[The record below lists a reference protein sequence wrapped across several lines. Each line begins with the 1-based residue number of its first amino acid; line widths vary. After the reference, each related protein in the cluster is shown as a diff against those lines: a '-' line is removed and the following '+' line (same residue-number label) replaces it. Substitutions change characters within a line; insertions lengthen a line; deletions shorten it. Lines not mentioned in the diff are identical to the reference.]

1 MMEQKQTDKGL
12 RKAMKASVSPRLSTN
27 FTFRTMLK
35 VEEAI
40 RLREL
45 KQEKRMLW
53 VTIAASVFLLVGG
66 GVVIAYFWGDAF
78 LEMVTHVFTTF
89 ARLDI
94 LSSPYVFLS
103 LAVVLLLGFDY
114 WMRRA
119 YFKRHGK
126 E

>member
-1 MMEQKQTDKGL
+1 MEQKQTDKGL
-12 RKAMKASVSPRLSTN
+12 RKAMKTSVSPRLSTN

-40 RLREL
+40 RLKEI

-53 VTIAASVFLLVGG
+53 ATIVGSMFLLVGG

-103 LAVVLLLGFDY
+103 LAVLLLLGFDY
-114 WMRRA
+114 WMRHA
-119 YFKRHGK
+119 YFKRHSK

>member
-1 MMEQKQTDKGL
+1 MEQKQTDKGL
-12 RKAMKASVSPRLSTN
+12 RKAMKTSVSPRLSTN

-45 KQEKRMLW
+45 NQEKRMLW
-53 VTIAASVFLLVGG
+53 ATIAASVFLLVGG
-66 GVVIAYFWGDAF
+66 GVLIGHFWGDVF
-78 LEMVTHVFTTF
+78 LAMFTNVFTAF

-94 LSSPYVFLS
+94 LSSPYAFLS
-103 LAVVLLLGFDY
+103 LAVLLLLGFDY

-126 E
+126 D

>member
-1 MMEQKQTDKGL
+1 MEQNQLDKGL
-12 RKAMKASVSPRLSTN
+12 RKAMKASASPRLSTN

-40 RLREL
+40 RLKEL

-53 VTIAASVFLLVGG
+53 ATIAASVFLLVGG
-66 GVVIAYFWGDAF
+66 GVIIAYFWGDAF

-103 LAVVLLLGFDY
+103 LAVLLLLGFDY